1 MPSLRH
7 SIRWGAW
14 AMAARLAMRS
24 PFWLP
29 TPRGGLLASIFR
41 LMAASRCSALTAAL
55 HRVPGLSAGSADWF
69 SCLALKCALWERGIG
84 LAFAIENLLNGLQC
98 GLMLFLLAA
107 GLTLV
112 FGIMDVVNLAHGSL
126 YMAGAY

>member
-29 TPRGGLLASIFR
+29 TPRRGFLASIFR
-41 LMAASRCSALTAAL
+41 WMAASRCSALTAASG
-55 HRVPGLSAGSADWF
+55 RVPGLSAASADWF
-69 SCLALKCALWERGIG
+69 CCLALKSALWERGKD
-84 LAFAIENLLNGLQC
+84 LAFAIGTLLKGLQLD
-98 GLMLFLLAA
+98 LMM
-107 GLTLV
+107 LV
-112 FGIMDVVNLAHGSL
+112 L
-126 YMAGAY
+126 